1 MDFIIDLI
9 AFVDL
14 VIRFGSHPLVPM
26 ARLLE
31 GHPCRPA
38 LGLDQD
44 ARLRLL
50 AVFGPFHLEVTVA
63 HLCQALIGRGLLL
76 ELCPRLPARTKCGI
90 G

>member
-1 MDFIIDLI
+1 MDFIIDL
-9 AFVDL
+9 ATFADL
-14 VIRFGSHPLVPM
+14 VIGLRSGALVPM

-38 LGLDQD
+38 LGLDRD

-63 HLCQALIGRGLLL
+63 HLCQWLIGRGLLL
-76 ELCPRLPARTKCGI
+76 ELRPRLPDRAKCGI